1 MRVIA
6 IILAMVVGFG
16 IYACSNESNKEIKEL
31 YGITDRMIKKLKNK
45 DYKFSY
51 NTRDLHTK
59 STSEE
64 TYKVIPDGRVLR
76 VVINKERDNEKLRE
90 LSSQIAE
97 RYRKNDIVN
106 SVEVRGGAVRI
117 LCY

>member
-1 MRVIA
+1 MRAIA
-6 IILAMVVGFG
+6 FILALVVGLG
-16 IYACSNESNKEIKEL
+16 IYAYSYESNNEIKEV
-31 YGITDRMIKKLKNK
+31 YRITDRMIKRFKNK
-45 DYKFSY
+45 DYRYSY
-51 NTRDLHTK
+51 NTRHLHTK

-64 TYKVIPDGRVLR
+64 TYTVIPEGRVLK
-76 VVINKERDNEKLRE
+76 VVITKERDNEKLRE

-106 SVEVRGGAVRI
+106 SVEVRNGAVRI